1 MTEQMK
7 KQMMMTMMMMTRMET
22 RIAAMVMAM
31 TAVKVVVLALQ
42 LVATM
47 MQPPLAVR
55 MVDPVMFSRNY
66 EPKKLQTREYRLKTF
81 YLCQVRMPIPTF
93 LMLPFQ

>member
-1 MTEQMK
+1 
-7 KQMMMTMMMMTRMET
+7 
-22 RIAAMVMAM
+22 
-31 TAVKVVVLALQ
+31 VKVVVLALQ

-55 MVDPVMFSRNY
+55 MVDPVMFPRNY

-81 YLCQVRMPIPTF
+81 HLRQI
-93 LMLPFQ
+93 